1 MAFFKAFL
9 VGMSALPAFGYGLG
23 ASEATSLHFDAT
35 AAKNRPVTK
44 VVTLLKD
51 MLKQLQKEAEEDEDI
66 YDKLACWCTTNDK
79 AKTKAVKDAEEKID
93 ALETKI
99 AELTALSA
107 KLTEEI
113 EGLEKDIEGYQAAL
127 DKATAIRKK
136 ELAEFQA
143 EEKDMLEAIG
153 ALKAAIE
160 VLSKHHTSFLQMPQ
174 PHLVR
179 VAATLQREMQK
190 HASLLDGLLTHSQR
204 RLVLSFVEAPGDYF
218 DATPTFKQSYA
229 PQSGQIFGVLQ
240 QMLETFETNLAAA
253 QKEEKE
259 AQQAYEELKASLE
272 AQIAAAQELKDKK
285 EAELVDTDEKNA
297 AAKVDLEDTKAKLA
311 ADAKYLMMLK
321 EKCSLTDKEWEERQK
336 TRQLEMEAVSKALA
350 VLTAD
355 DAHDT
360 FTRTFNPSLIQKES
374 ASHRLMR
381 SHAAELLK
389 KVAKRVQSPR
399 LAALATRVQLDAF
412 TKVKKAID
420 DMIAELQKQKE
431 DEIKHKD
438 FCVDELNKNQL
449 ETEKKTREKTDLEAK
464 IEDLKMTIDKLTKE
478 IQALKDEIAEMQLQ
492 LKRAGEDR
500 EKENAE
506 FQQTVADQRETA
518 KLVSAALVVLQ
529 GFYGKAALVQL
540 GQEPA
545 GPPPPPGFKE
555 YKKNESSGGVM
566 SLMEQIIQDAKSME
580 AEAIKDEEDAT
591 KAYAEFVT
599 GTNAS
604 IEEASKSIVAKSQEK
619 AQAEA
624 DLVEAEEELASV
636 EAELEGLA
644 KYKDQLHVSCD
655 FVLKNFEIRQTA
667 RDEEIEALK
676 QAKAILSGAKFEA
689 FLQMA
694 Q

>member
-1 MAFFKAFL
+1 
-9 VGMSALPAFGYGLG
+9 
-23 ASEATSLHFDAT
+23 
-35 AAKNRPVTK
+35 
-44 VVTLLKD
+44 
-51 MLKQLQKEAEEDEDI
+51 
-66 YDKLACWCTTNDK
+66 
-79 AKTKAVKDAEEKID
+79 
-93 ALETKI
+93 
-99 AELTALSA
+99 
-107 KLTEEI
+107 
-113 EGLEKDIEGYQAAL
+113 
-127 DKATAIRKK
+127 
-136 ELAEFQA
+136 
-143 EEKDMLEAIG
+143 
-153 ALKAAIE
+153 
-160 VLSKHHTSFLQMPQ
+160 
-174 PHLVR
+174 
-179 VAATLQREMQK
+179 
-190 HASLLDGLLTHSQR
+190 
-204 RLVLSFVEAPGDYF
+204 
-218 DATPTFKQSYA
+218 
-229 PQSGQIFGVLQ
+229 
-240 QMLETFETNLAAA
+240 
-253 QKEEKE
+253 
-259 AQQAYEELKASLE
+259 
-272 AQIAAAQELKDKK
+272 
-285 EAELVDTDEKNA
+285 
-297 AAKVDLEDTKAKLA
+297 
-311 ADAKYLMMLK
+311 MMLK

-399 LAALATRVQLDAF
+399 LAALATHVQLDAF

-449 ETEKKTREKTDLEAK
+449 ETEKKDREKTDLEAK

-506 FQQTVADQRETA
+506 FQQTVADQRETQ

-529 GFYGKAALVQL
+529 GFYGKNA
-540 GQEPA
+540 
-545 GPPPPPGFKE
+545 
-555 YKKNESSGGVM
+555 SSGGVM
-566 SLMEQIIQDAKSME
+566 SLMEQIVKDAKAME
-580 AEAIKDEEDAT
+580 AEAIRDEEEAT
-591 KAYAEFVT
+591 KAYAEFVM

-624 DLVEAEEELASV
+624 DLVDAEEDLASV

-667 RDEEIEALK
+667 RDEEIEALM
-676 QAKAILSGAKFEA
+676 QG
-689 FLQMA
+689 
-694 Q
+694 